1 MSLVGPS
8 ADRHDLTGKP
18 VVEPCR
24 ARQRSRILG
33 KLVQFGAGRTYKA
46 SSGFAEGHDVLPDR
60 SMWPSVKE
68 LSMKPDETSGAR
80 PARRGAREPV
90 PSEVLAASGDAK
102 RRRLEL
108 HDLFSKV
115 LPDGGL
121 PPGELVSGQG
131 ETLPLVQHDHELLV
145 ALREE
150 EFSGFVWSE
159 LSHRLAGYGL
169 GVIGAWIVSGEIYQ
183 RATEKGRP
191 VKPPSP
197 PLTRDERVAI
207 ASDAVTMGIELFLK
221 KGLVGK
227 DWDPLRGARLSTYFI
242 GACVLCFANQCRR
255 QLAQRALSDQD
266 VFIPDFA
273 WDAAAPSA
281 ERVALARLGL
291 GTILAPK
298 TKAKNKTT
306 AQYPTDVVNLVVS
319 YSVLGYASSEISDLI
334 SSETTRYSASAVR
347 KMLSSYRKQAKEQIE
362 GGRV

>member
-1 MSLVGPS
+1 
-8 ADRHDLTGKP
+8 
-18 VVEPCR
+18 
-24 ARQRSRILG
+24 
-33 KLVQFGAGRTYKA
+33 
-46 SSGFAEGHDVLPDR
+46 
-60 SMWPSVKE
+60 
-68 LSMKPDETSGAR
+68 MKPDETSGASH
-80 PARRGAREPV
+80 ARRRSHAPV
-90 PSEVLAASGDAK
+90 PSEVLSAAGDSK

-108 HDLFSKV
+108 HDLFSQV
-115 LPDGGL
+115 LPDGDVTA
-121 PPGELVSGQG
+121 GELAPEQG
-131 ETLPLVQHDHELLV
+131 GAHLLIQHDHELLV

-169 GVIGAWIVSGEIYQ
+169 GVLGAWIATGEIY
-183 RATEKGRP
+183 RRTAEKGRP

-197 PLTRDERVAI
+197 PLTRDEGLAI
-207 ASDAVTMGIELFLK
+207 ASDAVTMGIDLFLK

-291 GTILAPK
+291 GTILAAKPK
-298 TKAKNKTT
+298 SKGKST
-306 AQYPTDVVNLVVS
+306 AQYPADVVNLVVS
-319 YSVLGYASSEISDLI
+319 YSVMGYASSEIADLI

-347 KMLSSYRKQAKEQIE
+347 KMLSTYRKQAKEQIE
-362 GGRV
+362 GGRA